1 MALAENLVHANRH
14 AYNLFN
20 AGVTLLGIANS
31 NITSLTT
38 VKGTHTTTSLEGMIR
53 NITCHQ
59 NLIPFREQLANQM
72 AACGDVGILSDSTS
86 GTSVTAAN
94 DLAGMRSIF
103 TTNNG
108 ASVDTT
114 FPTFAWAR

>member
-1 MALAENLVHANRH
+1 MAVAENLVAANRH
-14 AYNLFN
+14 AYNMFN
-20 AGVTLLGIANS
+20 AGVTLLGIANG

-38 VKGTHTTTSLEGMIR
+38 VKGTNTTTSLEGMIR
-53 NITCHQ
+53 NITCHE
-59 NLIPFREQLANQM
+59 NLVRFREQLADQM
-72 AACGDVGILSDSTS
+72 AACGDMGLLSNSTS

-94 DLAGMRSIF
+94 DLAGMRTIF

-108 ASVDTT
+108 AAVDTT